1 MAFEP
6 TQLIKVYLW
15 GTYVGALARGT
26 RSRAYVFEYTPEWV
40 RTGREFAPLTMPA
53 RQRTYTFPALPAE
66 TFYGLPSAIAD
77 ALPDRF
83 GNSIMN
89 AELERQGA
97 NLGSVGALDRLSYT
111 GARGMGAL
119 EFVPDARP
127 GAPEASMLNIGELV
141 TAARNA
147 IVGTLGTDNE
157 SQTALRQILAVGT
170 SAGGARAKAVVNLDP
185 NTGAFYPG
193 QRTVPGLESW
203 LLKFDGVGEDKQ
215 LGSTQ
220 MYGRIEYAYSLMAR
234 AAGITMAETRLVEEN
249 ARAHF
254 MTRRFDRVE
263 EQTGTLAGGTKLHMQ
278 SLCAL
283 SELDYNTIGVHDYAQ
298 YQHAIVAL
306 GLGEDAAAEG
316 FRRMAFNFAAA
327 NCDDHTK
334 NFTFL
339 MNSTG
344 QWSLAPAYDVTYAFN
359 PEGPWTFQ
367 HLMSV
372 GGKFHG
378 VTHADLLVFAERHN
392 VPGAARI
399 LGDINDAIDSWT
411 TFASAAGVPG
421 AVSDSIAGDFQRV

>member
-40 RTGREFAPLTMPA
+40 RTGMEFAPLTMPA
-53 RQRTYTFPALPAE
+53 RERTYTFPGLAAE
-66 TFYGLPSAIAD
+66 TFHGLPSAIAD

-83 GNSIMN
+83 GNSIVS

-97 NLGSVGALDRLSYT
+97 GHGSVSTLDRLAYT

-119 EFVPDARP
+119 EFVPDAGP
-127 GAPEASMLNIGELV
+127 GAPEASMLDIGELV
-141 TAARNA
+141 TAARTVIA
-147 IVGTLGTDNE
+147 GTLGTERE
-157 SQTALRQILAVGT
+157 SQTALQQILAVGT

-185 NTGAFYPG
+185 NTGALYPG

-215 LGSTQ
+215 LGRTQ
-220 MYGRIEYAYSLMAR
+220 VYGRIEYAYSLMAR
-234 AAGITMAETRLVEEN
+234 AAGISMAETRLLEEN

-254 MTRRFDRVE
+254 MTRRFDRLDE
-263 EQTGTLAGGTKLHMQ
+263 LPGTLSGETKVHMQ

-283 SELDYNTIGVHDYAQ
+283 SELDYNAIGVHDYAQ
-298 YQHAIVAL
+298 YQNAITAL

-316 FRRMAFNFAAA
+316 FRRMAFNVASA

-334 NFTFL
+334 NFSFL
-339 MNSTG
+339 MDSAG
-344 QWSLAPAYDVTYAFN
+344 KWSLAPAYDVTYAFN
-359 PEGPWTFQ
+359 PAGQWTFQ
-367 HLMSV
+367 HLMSI

-378 VTHADLLVFAERHN
+378 VTHADLMVFAERHSI
-392 VPGAARI
+392 PCAARI
-399 LGDINDAIDSWT
+399 LSDVNDAADSWA
-411 TFASAAGVPG
+411 TFASAARVP
-421 AVSDSIAGDFQRV
+421 ATVRDSISGDFQRV